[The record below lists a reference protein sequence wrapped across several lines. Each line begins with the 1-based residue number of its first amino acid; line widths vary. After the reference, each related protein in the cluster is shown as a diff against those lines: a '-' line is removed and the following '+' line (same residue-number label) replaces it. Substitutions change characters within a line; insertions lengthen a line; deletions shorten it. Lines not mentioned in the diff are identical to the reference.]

1 MCEGFFIVTFL
12 LVILCFRNKNPS
24 PTQEH
29 VVGQAA
35 ELAQCYIV
43 LVFVQSCTKCVR
55 MYFLLDSNSGLFD
68 SDLVVQVA
76 S

>member
-1 MCEGFFIVTFL
+1 MRVFFVVTFL
-12 LVILCFRNKNPS
+12 LVILYFRNKNPCS

-35 ELAQCYIV
+35 ELAQCCIF

-76 S
+76 I

>member
-1 MCEGFFIVTFL
+1 MRVFFVVTFL
-12 LVILCFRNKNPS
+12 LVILYFRNKNPCS

-35 ELAQCYIV
+35 ELAQCCSFF
-43 LVFVQSCTKCVR
+43 VFVQSCTKCVR

-76 S
+76 I